1 MHPECDHGDQAVDSR
16 LRLLKQSARRRG
28 SISRTKFVRRFGRF
42 CYPEVAARRKSFEA
56 LTKVLSRAE
65 YCAKAVRLT
74 FVSENPFPND
84 ITDVWTP
91 LVIPGQFASSRS
103 LHRLRV
109 VARLRD
115 GVDMRQAQSDM
126 AQLSERLGQR
136 YPATDKGWEVGV
148 SCRRTRGCAARK
160 VRTFCVL

>member
-1 MHPECDHGDQAVDSR
+1 
-16 LRLLKQSARRRG
+16 
-28 SISRTKFVRRFGRF
+28 
-42 CYPEVAARRKSFEA
+42 
-56 LTKVLSRAE
+56 
-65 YCAKAVRLT
+65 
-74 FVSENPFPND
+74 VSENPFPND
-84 ITDVWTP
+84 ITGVWTP

-148 SCRRTRGCAARK
+148 ACRRTRGCAARK